1 MPRAPTG
8 PRHRR
13 FGANPSR
20 SGERT
25 VLARRGVQVRMRPG
39 FRRPA
44 HSEEVRYH
52 GRPDNRDRARTVKNG
67 WPQDPSSSE
76 GAGSDGFLNWWAI
89 PPTAGRPYA
98 HPRLSGR
105 PGFGARLCRPPK
117 AAPPL
122 VGAWEWAAG
131 AVARLTM
138 PPSGRPPAPAGGAPW
153 PSVRPG
159 RLPPTRLSAKQDSGV
174 VCAKSER
181 DSRNTG
187 SRWQW

>member
-131 AVARLTM
+131 GRQVDHAPVRAASRAGRRCTLAKR
-138 PPSGRPPAPAGGAPW
+138 PARPPPPDSTVGEAGF
-153 PSVRPG
+153 R
-159 RLPPTRLSAKQDSGV
+159 RR
-174 VCAKSER
+174 VCKER
-181 DSRNTG
+181 AG
-187 SRWQW
+187 